1 MGLKSQPP
9 SSTGSP
15 TGRWLRRALIQ
26 HQGQRHIRKQERKAR
41 TRLSPAL
48 GFGPWKL
55 KSLRSHK
62 SSLAKIT
69 LLLPWRSEPLA
80 GRPRV
85 PGGKC
90 PPEIADRRPPSEAAA
105 RRGSLR
111 VLRGEAAPAPP
122 ARAYGDSRPGN
133 AKDAEREGQGT
144 AAAAFPLPPAP
155 LRAPPLLPSPQAS
168 RRKVRGEPYGRQSSP
183 GQTASKWPNFWL
195 SCTGLPAPS
204 SSPCDWTR
212 PGAAGHSIL
221 LALTFKP

>member
-62 SSLAKIT
+62 CSLAKIT

-111 VLRGEAAPAPP
+111 LSAGKLPQPRPLVPTAIP
-122 ARAYGDSRPGN
+122 ARATRKMPRGRDRG
-133 AKDAEREGQGT
+133 RQ
-144 AAAAFPLPPAP
+144 P
-155 LRAPPLLPSPQAS
+155 LRSRCPRPLSAPPPLPSPQAS

-204 SSPCDWTR
+204 SSPCDRTR